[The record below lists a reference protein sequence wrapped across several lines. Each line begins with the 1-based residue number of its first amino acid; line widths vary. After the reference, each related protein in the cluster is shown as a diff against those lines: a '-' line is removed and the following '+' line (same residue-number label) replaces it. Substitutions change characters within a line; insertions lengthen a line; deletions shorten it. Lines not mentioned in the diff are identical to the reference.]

1 MPPSK
6 YNNFLFY
13 FFRRAQLKG
22 FHQVLLYDPA
32 GEIQLRKEELED
44 SLKWV
49 DFSRKI
55 QIWSGWQRE
64 NSSNSDSSSGE
75 ENKENT
81 GAMEVAL
88 LSAADAEEPLLKAA
102 AAPSTQAAD
111 PLLRNESNLEP
122 RQEEGSGLEAA
133 IAAPLDIKTRLVA
146 AAGPVAGI
154 EPDIVVVFGSAFTLA
169 GFPPWAVRTSEL
181 FEVGALAAVTSGK
194 MDAVLR
200 RYLGTRQR
208 FGK

>member
-1 MPPSK
+1 M
-6 YNNFLFY
+6 
-13 FFRRAQLKG
+13 KG

-32 GEIQLRKEELED
+32 GEIQLRKEELIE

-49 DFSRKI
+49 DSSKKI
-55 QIWSGWQRE
+55 QIWSGWERE
-64 NSSNSDSSSGE
+64 SSCCGGGGISE
-75 ENKENT
+75 ENNENT
-81 GAMEVAL
+81 GAMGVAL

-102 AAPSTQAAD
+102 AKGTSTSTQAAAGAAD
-111 PLLRNESNLEP
+111 PRLNKERKL
-122 RQEEGSGLEAA
+122 QEGSRLVEA
-133 IAAPLDIKTRLVA
+133 IAAPDDIKTRLA
-146 AAGPVAGI
+146 AASGPLAGI

-169 GFPPWAVRTSEL
+169 GFPPWAVRTAEL

>member
-1 MPPSK
+1 M
-6 YNNFLFY
+6 
-13 FFRRAQLKG
+13 
-22 FHQVLLYDPA
+22 
-32 GEIQLRKEELED
+32 QLRKDELME

-49 DFSRKI
+49 DSSKKI

-64 NSSNSDSSSGE
+64 RERNSSTTTE
-75 ENKENT
+75 TT
-81 GAMEVAL
+81 GAMGVAL
-88 LSAADAEEPLLKAA
+88 LSAADAEEPLIKAA
-102 AAPSTQAAD
+102 ED
-111 PLLRNESNLEP
+111 PQMNSKEERLLEQSQQ
-122 RQEEGSGLEAA
+122 QEEGSKNQLNNNLDAA
-133 IAAPLDIKTRLVA
+133 VAAPLDIKTRLA
-146 AAGPVAGI
+146 AVSGPLAGI

-169 GFPPWAVRTSEL
+169 GFPPWAVRTAEL